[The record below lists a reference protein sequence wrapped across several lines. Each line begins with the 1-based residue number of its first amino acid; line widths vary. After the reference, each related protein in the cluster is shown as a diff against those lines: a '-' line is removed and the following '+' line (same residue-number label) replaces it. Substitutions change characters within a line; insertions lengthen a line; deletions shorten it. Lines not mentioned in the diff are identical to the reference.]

1 MKMLECRKKASP
13 ASVVSCFRPAL
24 PFLHQ
29 GSVQYHWSRNSPALP
44 SYAYYQAQVVSTVT
58 RRRLNQYLLNIR
70 SHLLQNE
77 YLQSTTTKRMFA
89 DFISKQTK
97 KWIFYLCLK
106 GARSLLCRIP
116 AARPPPPLASRLTP
130 LSWRTSTHSELSLL
144 PAACNL
150 RNKNWLK
157 LSFIDLNHH
166 CKKI

>member
-13 ASVVSCFRPAL
+13 ASA
-24 PFLHQ
+24 FLHQ
-29 GSVQYHWSRNSPALP
+29 GSVRYRWSRNSPALP

-70 SHLLQNE
+70 SYLLRNE
-77 YLQSTTTKRMFA
+77 YLKPTTTTRMFA

-97 KWIFYLCLK
+97 RGIFYLCLK

-130 LSWRTSTHSELSLL
+130 LSWHTSTRSELLLL

-150 RNKNWLK
+150 QNKY
-157 LSFIDLNHH
+157 LNFFHRSNSSL
-166 CKKI
+166 